1 MGTDQEN
8 PGSMQELQQEQ
19 YHDAKLLRDS
29 RILEHTHS
37 FIVEYNFKTK
47 QCYIDPAQR
56 QHVSGDW
63 SQECYHKQDYS
74 RVTLRED
81 IPKLKALFDFTGLQP
96 GDSRST
102 TARLYV
108 RPHTY
113 EWFRVSLICYGE
125 TGGEIERVLI
135 TFTNAEQELETVQK
149 LKFLLAKDPL
159 THMPNMDSFMQ
170 MTEAVIQSHPDQSYA
185 LIRMD
190 IDKFRMINQM
200 YGTKEGDNIL
210 RYIGVKIQEWVG
222 PLQEEENESTYGRIA
237 SDMFCVCMPANAG
250 DIQEIIDFI
259 QASLRAY
266 PIRFEMIM
274 SFGVYITCE
283 ADRLEQVS
291 VSTLMD
297 RAAAAQRTV
306 KNSYVNHVAY
316 YDHMIRKKEVAE
328 QIIVSE
334 MKKALETEQFQVYL
348 QPKCEMDTGKIVGSE
363 ALVRWIHPSQG
374 IISPG
379 EFIPVFE
386 KNGFISELDYYMLRC
401 SCQIIRRWIDEGIG
415 LHPISVNVSRTDL
428 YNPGLLD
435 QIKECVDSYGVPHDL
450 IEFELTESAFVSDN
464 MQLYNLAKLLQEN
477 HFRVLMDDFG
487 SGYSSLNSLRE
498 IPVDVLKIDLKFLP
512 PSSDDTRGNVIL
524 YSIVDMAR
532 RLGLEVI
539 VEGVET
545 AEQAEFLLSIGCRN
559 AQGFYFYRPMPVSE
573 YEQCLERPK
582 ETGLRGHAEQGTVS
596 DVGQSSCTGK

>member
-1 MGTDQEN
+1 MDKEQGNSEGIKDFEQERCHEA
-8 PGSMQELQQEQ
+8 G
-19 YHDAKLLRDS
+19 LLKDS

-37 FIVEYNFKTK
+37 FIVEYSFKTK

-56 QHVSGDW
+56 RHVYGDW
-63 SQECYHKQDYS
+63 NREYNFDKNYS
-74 RVTLRED
+74 RIVLKED
-81 IPKLKALFDFTGLQP
+81 IPKLEALFDFTQLKP
-96 GDSRST
+96 GDSKST
-102 TARLYV
+102 TARFYIKS
-108 RPHTY
+108 HTY

-125 TGGEIERVLI
+125 PDGDIERVLI
-135 TFTNAEQELETVQK
+135 TFTNAEQELEMVQK
-149 LKFLLAKDPL
+149 LKFLLARDPL
-159 THMPNMDSFMQ
+159 THMPNMDSFRQ
-170 MTEAVIQSHPDQSYA
+170 MTETMIQMHPDLSYA

-210 RYIGVKIQEWVG
+210 RYIGVKIQEWIG
-222 PLQEEENESTYGRIA
+222 PLQEEENDSTYGRIS
-237 SDMFCVCMPANAG
+237 SDIFYVCMPANAS

-259 QASLRAY
+259 QASLRTY
-266 PIRFEMIM
+266 PIKFEMIM

-283 ADRLEQVS
+283 ADRTEHVS

-297 RAAAAQRTV
+297 RAAAAQKTV

-316 YDHMIRKKEVAE
+316 YDHFIRKKEVAE

-348 QPKCEMDTGKIVGSE
+348 QPKCEMDTGKIIGSE

-386 KNGFISELDYYMLRC
+386 KNGFISELDYYMLRS
-401 SCQIIRRWIDEGIG
+401 SCQIISRWIDEGVS

-428 YNPGLLD
+428 YNPNLLE
-435 QIKECVDSYGVPHDL
+435 QIKECVDQYEVPHDL

-477 HFRVLMDDFG
+477 QFRVLMDDFG

-512 PSSDDTRGNVIL
+512 PSSDDKRGNVIL
-524 YSIVDMAR
+524 HSFLDIAE
-532 RLGLEVI
+532 RLGLDVI

-545 AEQAEFLLSIGCRN
+545 ASQAEFLLSIGCRN

-573 YEQCLERPK
+573 YEQCLKKPK
-582 ETGLRGHAEQGTVS
+582 ETGLSAQI
-596 DVGQSSCTGK
+596 Q

>member
-1 MGTDQEN
+1 MNTGQEN
-8 PGSMQELQQEQ
+8 REMIEASNQDRWNEAE
-19 YHDAKLLRDS
+19 LLRDS

-56 QHVSGDW
+56 QHVYRDW
-63 SQECYHKQDYS
+63 QNEERNYKKDFK
-74 RVTLRED
+74 RVVLRED
-81 IPKLKALFDFTGLQP
+81 IAKMEAFFDFTDLKAGE
-96 GDSRST
+96 SRSVD
-102 TARLYV
+102 ARFYV
-108 RPHTY
+108 AAHAY
-113 EWFRVSLICYGE
+113 EWFRVSLVCYGDRE
-125 TGGEIERVLI
+125 GQKERVLI

-159 THMPNMDSFMQ
+159 THMPNLDNFVQ
-170 MTEAVIQSHPDQSYA
+170 MTEEMLKTNSSQSYA
-185 LIRMD
+185 FIRMD
-190 IDKFRMINQM
+190 IDKFRIINQM

-210 RYIGVKIQEWVG
+210 RYIGVKIQEWAG
-222 PLQEEENESTYGRIA
+222 PLLEVSTYCRVA
-237 SDMFCVCMPANAG
+237 SDMFCVCMPSDADG
-250 DIQEIIDFI
+250 IQDLIDFI

-266 PIRFEMIM
+266 PIKFDMVM
-274 SFGVYITCE
+274 SFGVYITSE
-283 ADRLEQVS
+283 DDRKEQTT

-306 KNSYVNHVAY
+306 KNSYMNHVAY
-316 YDHMIRKKEVAE
+316 YDVGIRKKEIAE
-328 QIIVSE
+328 QIIISE
-334 MKKALETEQFQVYL
+334 MKKALETNQFQVYL
-348 QPKCEMDTGKIVGSE
+348 QPKCEMDTGKIIGSE

-386 KNGFISELDYYMLRC
+386 KNGFISELDYYVLRTTC
-401 SCQIIRRWIDEGIG
+401 KLIRKWLDEGKRVC
-415 LHPISVNVSRTDL
+415 PVSVNVSRTDL
-428 YNPGLLD
+428 YNPNLLE
-435 QIKECVDSYGVPHDL
+435 QIKECVEEFDVPHEL
-450 IEFELTESAFVSDN
+450 IAFELTESAFVSDN

-477 HFRVLMDDFG
+477 HFNVMMDDFG

-512 PSSDDTRGNVIL
+512 PSSDDERGNVIL
-524 YSIVDMAR
+524 HSVVDMAG

-545 AEQAEFLLSIGCRN
+545 IEQAEFLLSIGCRN

-573 YEQCLERPK
+573 YERCLEEEPK
-582 ETGLRGHAEQGTVS
+582 EINLRKQDEMA
-596 DVGQSSCTGK
+596 KK